1 MNVRLRTALQSI
13 VPLDVVTIVYRTCK
27 LTTLVGLQLQN
38 NVLRSSLLEWCG
50 FFGTLLPASPRQ
62 LLLFL
67 PYPQVRMLF
76 KGRFLFVCY
85 VFFWDRPLG
94 KWHSERAFS
103 SSFLFWQRDA
113 ALMEQRSH
121 FLKTVFVSFSAEVAS
136 LVSVKTFNLEKSI
149 CSAVYSHP
157 RSSLPASQTF
167 SVLC

>member
-1 MNVRLRTALQSI
+1 MLSQLCTVPVSSQPSLDCNCKTMSWEIEPPWVVRVFWHTSSGFTTA
-13 VPLDVVTIVYRTCK
+13 TA
-27 LTTLVGLQLQN
+27 
-38 NVLRSSLLEWCG
+38 
-50 FFGTLLPASPRQ
+50 FF
-62 LLLFL
+62 FL